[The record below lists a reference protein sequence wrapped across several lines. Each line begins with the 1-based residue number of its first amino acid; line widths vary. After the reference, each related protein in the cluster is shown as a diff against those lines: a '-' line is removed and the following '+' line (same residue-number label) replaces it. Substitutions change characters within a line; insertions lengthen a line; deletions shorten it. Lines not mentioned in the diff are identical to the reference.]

1 MIRRTVSTVILW
13 TALGAVL
20 YFFGAVAGVWLMA
33 ALAAASQ
40 HEFYRLSEA
49 TGRQPARAAGL
60 IAGGALL
67 LIPYHA
73 AAAGCDPV
81 AAGLSLFAVGLVFLA
96 AVSLAAPVE
105 TRVDSLAAGVLG
117 LALVAFPLHFFSQI
131 LLLGHGTGGLILA
144 LWVVVAVKFTDIG
157 AFLAG
162 TFWGRRK
169 LAPSLSPGKTW
180 EGVAGGLLASM
191 LAAGVFA
198 AIFSEWLPDALSPA
212 AAAGL
217 ALPIAIASIPSD
229 LLESLFKREAG
240 AKDSGKT
247 IPGIGGAYDLSDSLV
262 LSAPVAFVLLNLV
275 LAG

>member
-20 YFFGAVAGVWLMA
+20 YFFGAIAGVWLMA
-33 ALAAASQ
+33 ALAVASQ

-49 TGRQPARAAGL
+49 AGHRPARTAGL
-60 IAGGALL
+60 IAGAALL
-67 LIPYHA
+67 VIPYHA
-73 AAAGCDPV
+73 AAAGWDPI
-81 AAGLSLFAVGLVFLA
+81 AAGLSLLALGLIFLA
-96 AVSLAAPVE
+96 AVSLAATVE

-131 LLLGHGTGGLILA
+131 LLLGDGTGGLILA

-157 AFLAG
+157 AYLTG
-162 TFWGRRK
+162 TFWGRHK
-169 LAPSLSPGKTW
+169 LAPSLSPAKTW

-191 LAAGVFA
+191 LAAGGFA
-198 AIFSEWLPDALSPA
+198 AVFSQWLPAALSPL

-262 LSAPVAFVLLNLV
+262 LSAPVAFVLLNL
-275 LAG
+275 LITG